1 MQFALTLDAK
11 DTLSNS
17 IYFYGASENNPR
29 VFTPNPCTHNLLE
42 NLPNDHPKI
51 PFQKA
56 CNETTTTLNL
66 LYTMVAFNF
75 SFEVLRW

>member
-1 MQFALTLDAK
+1 MQFALTLDVE

-17 IYFYGASENNPR
+17 IYFYGASENIPS
-29 VFTPNPCTHNLLE
+29 VFTPNPCTHNLPE

-56 CNETTTTLNL
+56 RDETTTTLNIL
-66 LYTMVAFNF
+66 
-75 SFEVLRW
+75 SGDD